1 MSAVMIDVAGLA
13 LDAEDKEV
21 LGHPSVG
28 GVILFSRNYAEPAQL
43 QALCESIRKHSR
55 HDVVIA
61 IDHEGGRV
69 QRCREHFSAI
79 PAMGDL
85 ERFAESLPEARL
97 WARQLGWLMA
107 SEVLANGIDFSFAP
121 VLDVNGVSE
130 VIGDRAFS
138 SDIKQVSEIAAAF
151 IEGMHHAGMA
161 ATGKHFPG
169 HGSVVAD
176 SHIEVPIDNR
186 EISAIVGLDLL
197 PFKTLANQLQAM
209 MPAHVIYPQVDA
221 LPAGFS
227 RYWLQEVLRHQ
238 LKFDGVIFS
247 DDLAMQGATIVGGI
261 TTRAE
266 MALDAGCD
274 MILVCNDRTG
284 AIQVLD
290 EVKLPA
296 PGRDHLGIM
305 RAQQPTHTMTFAGG
319 LGSLDWAKRTQ
330 SPSWQQG
337 QAIIQQIRTRAD
349 R

>member
-1 MSAVMIDVAGLA
+1 MSAVMIDIAGLN
-13 LDAEDKEV
+13 LDAEDKE
-21 LGHPSVG
+21 LLAHPSVG

-43 QALCESIRKHSR
+43 QALCESIRKAAY

-69 QRCREHFSAI
+69 QRCREQFSAI
-79 PAMGDL
+79 PAMADI
-85 ERFAESLPEARL
+85 ERFAESQQEAL
-97 WARQLGWLMA
+97 VWARQMGWLMA
-107 SEVLANGIDFSFAP
+107 SEVMGNGIDFSFAP

-138 SDIKQVSEIAAAF
+138 ANIEQVSELAGAF
-151 IEGMHHAGMA
+151 IDGMHHAGMA

-169 HGSVVAD
+169 HGSVIAD

-186 EISAIVGLDLL
+186 EISAIAGLDLL
-197 PFKTLANQLQAM
+197 PFKNLATKLQGM

-227 RYWLQEVLRHQ
+227 RYWLQDILRQQ
-238 LKFDGVIFS
+238 LQFEGVIFS
-247 DDLAMQGATIVGGI
+247 DDLAMQGATIVGGM

-274 MILVCNDRTG
+274 VILVCNDRTG

-290 EVKLPA
+290 EVKLPP
-296 PGRDHLGIM
+296 PGRDHLGMM
-305 RAQQPTHTMTFAGG
+305 RGLKPSHRMTFAGG
-319 LGSLDWAKRTQ
+319 LGRLDWAARTQ

-337 QAIIQQIRTRAD
+337 QTIIQQIRIRAD

>member
-1 MSAVMIDVAGLA
+1 MSAVMIDVAGLT
-13 LDAEDKEV
+13 LDAEDKE
-21 LGHPSVG
+21 LLAHPNVG

-43 QALCESIRKHSR
+43 QALCDSIRTAAH

-69 QRCREHFSAI
+69 QRCREQFSAI
-79 PAMGDL
+79 PAMADI
-85 ERFAESLPEARL
+85 ERFAESQQEAL
-97 WARQLGWLMA
+97 VWARQLGWLMA
-107 SEVLANGIDFSFAP
+107 SEVMANGIDFSFAP

-138 SDIKQVSEIAAAF
+138 TNIEHVTKIAGAF
-151 IEGMHHAGMA
+151 IDGMHRAGMS

-176 SHIEVPIDNR
+176 SHFEVPIDNR
-186 EISAIVGLDLL
+186 EVSAIAGLDLL
-197 PFKTLANQLQAM
+197 PFKSLATKLQGI
-209 MPAHVIYPQVDA
+209 MPAHVIYPQIDS

-227 RYWLQEVLRHQ
+227 RYWLQDVLRQQ
-238 LKFDGVIFS
+238 LKFEGVIFS
-247 DDLAMQGATIVGGI
+247 DDLAMQGATIVGGM

-274 MILVCNDRTG
+274 MILVCNDRVG

-296 PGRDHLGIM
+296 PERDHLGM
-305 RAQQPTHTMTFAGG
+305 MCGLKPTHKMPFAGG
-319 LGSLDWAKRTQ
+319 LGNLNWAERTQ

-337 QAIIQQIRTRAD
+337 QAIIQQIRTRGD

>member
-1 MSAVMIDVAGLA
+1 MSAVMIDVAGLE
-13 LDAEDKEV
+13 LDAEDKEL

-28 GVILFSRNYAEPAQL
+28 GVILFSRNYAEPSQL
-43 QALCESIRKHSR
+43 QALCESIREVSR
-55 HDVVIA
+55 QDVVIA

-69 QRCREHFSAI
+69 QRCREQFSAI
-79 PAMGDL
+79 PAMAEI
-85 ERFAESLPEARL
+85 ERYTESLPEAQV

-121 VLDVNGVSE
+121 VLDINGVSE

-138 SDIKQVSEIAAAF
+138 TDIEQVSEIAGAF

-176 SHIEVPIDNR
+176 SHVEVPIDNR
-186 EISAIVGLDLL
+186 EISAIAGLDLL
-197 PFKTLANQLQAM
+197 PFKTLASKLQGM
-209 MPAHVIYPQVDA
+209 MPAHVIYPQIDA

-227 RYWLQEVLRHQ
+227 RYWLQEVLRQQ
-238 LKFDGVIFS
+238 LQFDGVIFS
-247 DDLAMQGATIVGGI
+247 DDLAMQGATIVGGM

-296 PGRDHLGIM
+296 PSRDHLGMM
-305 RAQQPTHTMTFAGG
+305 RGLKPTRTMNYSGG
-319 LGSLDWAKRTQ
+319 LGSLDWAERAH
-330 SPSWQQG
+330 SPSWRQG
-337 QAIIQQIRTRAD
+337 QAIIQQLRTRAD